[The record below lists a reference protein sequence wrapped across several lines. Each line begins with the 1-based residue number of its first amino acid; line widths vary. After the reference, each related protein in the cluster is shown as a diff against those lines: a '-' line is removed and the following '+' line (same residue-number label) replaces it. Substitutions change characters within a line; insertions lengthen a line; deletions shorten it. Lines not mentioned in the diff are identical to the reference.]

1 VNCPAISRSGKITAH
16 TSAAYLGANIPQH
29 RRAEH
34 QQHPDSRPLSESDRR
49 LIAAS
54 DRLAY
59 GRSETTDGALTVT
72 NLCAEAS
79 VSRASH

>member
-1 VNCPAISRSGKITAH
+1 LVNVAR
-16 TSAAYLGANIPQH
+16 AATGH

-72 NLCAEAS
+72 NLCAEAR

>member
-1 VNCPAISRSGKITAH
+1 
-16 TSAAYLGANIPQH
+16 
-29 RRAEH
+29 
-34 QQHPDSRPLSESDRR
+34 LSEPDRR

-54 DRLAY
+54 DLLAY
-59 GRSETTDGALTVT
+59 GQSETADGALTVT